1 MARFRYRMQNI
12 LDLKFKLEEQAK
24 IAYGI
29 AQQKHAAEEEKLQE
43 MVVRRASYERKL
55 KKLMDGPMDL
65 KEISVTRQAADSMR
79 ILVRRQMVEV
89 HKAELELEA
98 ARKALTE
105 VMQERKMHEKLKE
118 KALFE
123 YKKEQE
129 YEEGL
134 AVDQL
139 VSYTYNAKS

>member
-1 MARFRYRMQNI
+1 MAKFRYRMQNI
-12 LDLKFKLEEQAK
+12 LDIKAKLEEQAK
-24 IAYGI
+24 ITYGI
-29 AQQKHAAEEEKLQE
+29 AQQKYMAEQEKLQE
-43 MVVRRASYERKL
+43 MVVRRAGYERKL

-65 KEISVTRQAADSMR
+65 HEIQITRQAAESMR

-89 HKAELELEA
+89 HKKELELEA

-118 KALFE
+118 KA
-123 YKKEQE
+123 
-129 YEEGL
+129 YEEFLAEQDHEERL

-139 VSYTYNAKS
+139 VSYNYNSK

>member
-1 MARFRYRMQNI
+1 MAKFRYRMQNI
-12 LDLKFKLEEQAK
+12 LDLKLKLEDQAK
-24 IAYGI
+24 IEFGI

-43 MVVRRASYERKL
+43 MVFRRATYERKL

-65 KEISVTRQAADSMR
+65 HEIKVTRDAADSMKV
-79 ILVRRQMVEV
+79 LVRRQMVEV
-89 HKAELELEA
+89 HKAEIELDA

-118 KALFE
+118 RALDEFL
-123 YKKEQE
+123 KEQE

-139 VSYTYNAKS
+139 VSYTYNA